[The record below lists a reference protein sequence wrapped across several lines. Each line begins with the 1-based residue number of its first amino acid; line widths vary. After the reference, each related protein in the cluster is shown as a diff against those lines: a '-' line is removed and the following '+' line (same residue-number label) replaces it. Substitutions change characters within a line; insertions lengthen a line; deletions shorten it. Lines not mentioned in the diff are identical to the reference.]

1 MADCVQPIRDRL
13 ILNNKQIVEIVKFN
27 SKTEIDIDKLEVIY
41 NNISEFEEEQKSADA
56 SENSSDESG
65 S

>member
-1 MADCVQPIRDRL
+1 MQPIRDRL

-41 NNISEFEEEQKSADA
+41 NNISEFEEQNKVKFSENNSD
-56 SENSSDESG
+56 ENSS
-65 S
+65 